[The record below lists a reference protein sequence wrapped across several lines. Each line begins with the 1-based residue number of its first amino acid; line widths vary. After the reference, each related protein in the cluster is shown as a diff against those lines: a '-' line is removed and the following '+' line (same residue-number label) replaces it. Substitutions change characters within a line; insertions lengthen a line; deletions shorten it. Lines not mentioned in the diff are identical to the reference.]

1 MLQNSLSHV
10 HRPRIK
16 NLKIEIPEKL
26 KLFKAIKIPELFP
39 SLRNARDIQTR
50 WDKFKKIY
58 ELLWSSKNMDEQE
71 IKDFKE
77 RTTNWITLCTSLYQT
92 KNVTPYMHVL
102 IAHVP
107 KLLRDVG
114 SLAKFSQQGLEK
126 LNDDITK
133 AYFKSTNHRNEEALR
148 QIMLKLNRLLINNI
162 LELST
167 HTSALLARQ

>member
-1 MLQNSLSHV
+1 MTG
-10 HRPRIK
+10 
-16 NLKIEIPEKL
+16 PEKL

-39 SLRNARDIQTR
+39 SLRNASDIQTL
-50 WDKFKKIY
+50 WDTFKKIY

-71 IKDFKE
+71 IKDFTEKAK
-77 RTTNWITLCTSLYQT
+77 NWITLFTLLYQT

-102 IAHVP
+102 VAHVP
-107 KLLRDVG
+107 KLLKDFG

-148 QIMLKLNRLLINNI
+148 QIMLKLNRLE
-162 LELST
+162 ELTDQQHSRIKHTHICST
-167 HTSALLARQ
+167 CKAIGHNKRTCLTLNM